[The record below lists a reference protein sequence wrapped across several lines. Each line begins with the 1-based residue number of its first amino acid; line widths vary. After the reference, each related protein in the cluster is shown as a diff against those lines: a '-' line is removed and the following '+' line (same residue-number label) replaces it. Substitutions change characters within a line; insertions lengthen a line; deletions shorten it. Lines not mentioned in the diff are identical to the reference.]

1 MTKAMERKG
10 LRADLL
16 AFFRACPD
24 EFLTISDAV
33 VKFGTTRQNVLD
45 TACRMRQRGELAE
58 GPELRT
64 TT

>member
-16 AFFRACPD
+16 AFFKACPD
-24 EFLTISDAV
+24 EFMTINDAV

-45 TACRMRQRGELAE
+45 TAFRMRQRGELGP
-58 GPELRT
+58 GPEIRLPK
-64 TT
+64 